1 MAPSEI
7 PHIPSN
13 RPAVPATHLVPT
25 LIYSLL
31 KSPQGA
37 LLPPEHL
44 PKAEVCPAH
53 PAHWPSGD
61 PSPPPPRC
69 ASPSRLQPAGGPGA
83 PLWPPP
89 LSTPESISICS
100 EPKCSSQSTRNRI
113 FLQKVLPISPS
124 QKYDPPPSA
133 FTRILFLYQWR
144 HLWLFETPS
153 IVDIYSVSYSL
164 SKKVKC
170 WGQKPGLA
178 HFYVLGG

>member
-61 PSPPPPRC
+61 PR
-69 ASPSRLQPAGGPGA
+69 
-83 PLWPPP
+83 PPP
-89 LSTPESISICS
+89 LPAV
-100 EPKCSSQSTRNRI
+100 PPLLVSSQQEAPGPLYGLHPSAH
-113 FLQKVLPISPS
+113 LSPS
-124 QKYDPPPSA
+124 PSA
-133 FTRILFLYQWR
+133 QNPNALHRVP
-144 HLWLFETPS
+144 ETVYFFRKS
-153 IVDIYSVSYSL
+153 SL
-164 SKKVKC
+164 SLPVKSMTLLHRLL
-170 WGQKPGLA
+170 PG
-178 HFYVLGG
+178 FYFSTNEGIYDSLKHRLL